1 MLAAR
6 VQSALNVRFQ
16 GGGSKP
22 NVLFTDRGA
31 GFYASRGGKI
41 TPQYN
46 AALAEH
52 SLQAYNGDDGSKQPG
67 NLQEVLLHE
76 TAVSWIRHRERTS
89 RVICPW
95 KESTGHFIHRL
106 REAVQ
111 HINDNHGVEGLC
123 RGLPKRL
130 DDLAANDGDRLSY

>member
-1 MLAAR
+1 M
-6 VQSALNVRFQ
+6 
-16 GGGSKP
+16 
-22 NVLFTDRGA
+22 FTDRGA

-46 AALAEH
+46 AVLAER

-76 TAVSWIRHRERTS
+76 TAVSWIRHREKKS

-106 REAVQ
+106 REVVQ
-111 HINDNHGVEGLC
+111 YINDNHDVEGLC
-123 RGLPKRL
+123 RALPKRL
-130 DDLAANDGDRLSY
+130 DELAENEGDRLSY

>member
-1 MLAAR
+1 M
-6 VQSALNVRFQ
+6 
-16 GGGSKP
+16 
-22 NVLFTDRGA
+22 FTDRGA
-31 GFYASRGGKI
+31 GFYAPRGGKI

-76 TAVSWIRHRERTS
+76 TAVSWIRHREKKS

-106 REAVQ
+106 REVVQ
-111 HINDNHGVEGLC
+111 YINDNHDVEGLC
-123 RGLPKRL
+123 RAQPKRL
-130 DDLAANDGDRLSY
+130 DELAENEGDRLSY

>member
-1 MLAAR
+1 M
-6 VQSALNVRFQ
+6 
-16 GGGSKP
+16 
-22 NVLFTDRGA
+22 FTDRGA

-41 TPQYN
+41 TRQYK

-67 NLQEVLLHE
+67 KLQEVLLHE
-76 TAVSWIRHRERTS
+76 TAVSWIRHRERKS

-95 KESTGHFIHRL
+95 KETIAHFVHRL
-106 REAVQ
+106 REVVQ

-123 RGLPKRL
+123 RSLPKRL
-130 DDLAANDGDRLSY
+130 DELVATEGDRLPY